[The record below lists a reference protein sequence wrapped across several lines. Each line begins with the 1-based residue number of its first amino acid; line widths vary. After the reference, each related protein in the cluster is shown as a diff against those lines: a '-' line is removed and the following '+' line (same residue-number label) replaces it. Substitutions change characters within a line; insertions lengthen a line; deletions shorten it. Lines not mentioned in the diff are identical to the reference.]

1 MREAS
6 REGERESERRIFFIK
21 KSVLEATMLLDTL
34 GSTVATQQKNVNLGY
49 LLWGDFCEFL

>member
-1 MREAS
+1 VKPAVK
-6 REGERESERRIFFIK
+6 ERESQRDGFF
-21 KSVLEATMLLDTL
+21 SMLLDTL